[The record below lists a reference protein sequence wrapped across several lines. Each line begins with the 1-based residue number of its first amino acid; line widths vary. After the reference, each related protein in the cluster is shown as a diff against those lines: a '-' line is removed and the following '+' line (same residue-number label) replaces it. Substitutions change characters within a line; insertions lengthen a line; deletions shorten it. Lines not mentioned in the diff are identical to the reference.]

1 MVQAANFRAKTGHTK
16 RPITKLYP
24 LKVSAK
30 ETKQD
35 KQSDSNGETDRPIAT
50 TGLIMRRSEPNSTKE
65 NRSLESEEQNFQM
78 GTSRRMSEETTYITV
93 LIIIFGNYTRC
104 LCLVTYICLG
114 NSSVIK
120 IYIIRPHVIHITVV
134 CLLSSVELPDVPLS
148 PKLWPL

>member
-16 RPITKLYP
+16 RPITKLCQ

-65 NRSLESEEQNFQM
+65 NRSLESEEQLTFIVRSVVTRNYV
-78 GTSRRMSEETTYITV
+78 TI
-93 LIIIFGNYTRC
+93 LYTRVGRG
-104 LCLVTYICLG
+104 LT
-114 NSSVIK
+114 SSTLHTSEK
-120 IYIIRPHVIHITVV
+120 YNRD
-134 CLLSSVELPDVPLS
+134 L
-148 PKLWPL
+148 